1 MPREDTEDRREYYRI
16 EDTIAL
22 EILPSDGPEA
32 APDETAGRLFGLL
45 GELHQMDFEAQYLLR
60 QISEQNRTLANYLKV
75 QNRRIELLGQALVQG
90 LVRDIGPTREVGLS
104 EGGLNFIHDRPL
116 AQDSIWTLK
125 MVLMPQ
131 GLGMMLTARVV
142 SCQACGDSEFAVSTA
157 FEALTD
163 AQRQLLARH
172 ILQKQATERRLARE
186 NLQGT

>member
-1 MPREDTEDRREYYRI
+1 MPTEDTEDRREYYRI
-16 EDTIAL
+16 EDMIAL
-22 EILPSDGPEA
+22 EILPPEGPATIAGDG
-32 APDETAGRLFGLL
+32 APRQFDLL
-45 GELHQMDFEAQYLLR
+45 DELHQMDFEAQYLLR

-75 QNRRIELLGQALVQG
+75 QNRRIDLLGQALAQG
-90 LVRDIGPTREVGLS
+90 LLKDIGPAREVGLS
-104 EGGLNFIHDRPL
+104 EGGINFIHDQPL

-131 GLGMMLTARVV
+131 GLGMLLTARVV
-142 SCQACGDSEFAVSTA
+142 SCQAHGDGQFAISTS

-186 NLQGT
+186 SLQGT